1 MQSLRNFFITF
12 GISLVVFGILAWFI
26 WGKVVSNDVP
36 DDNEPVIQVESND
49 VVNNIQPDE
58 SQTLLGDSFTAVLC
72 CYDDTVGRADSIVL
86 VTVDKNKESFSV
98 CPIPSYLKVD
108 LGTETVK
115 KEVYLGDILV
125 NNGKNFFLQKLEA
138 LTGLN
143 VDYYAFI
150 SNSDFVRM
158 VNEIGGIEFDVPMNM
173 YYRDDKGV
181 ELVNLKAG
189 TTRLTGE
196 DALELV
202 RFRGYPSTPGITDD
216 GDSARRKMH
225 CELLFKVFETFLK
238 PDNKE
243 SIEGIVKTLL
253 SLIYDGETNFTATA
267 FMRHKDLILNYEN
280 FKHETVEYPV
290 STTSLITF
298 DNGESIAV
306 HTPDVDRAV
315 EKVFSEYNND

>member
-26 WGKVVSNDVP
+26 WGKVVPDDGLNGENPVMQDEINDV
-36 DDNEPVIQVESND
+36 I
-49 VVNNIQPDE
+49 NIQPDDT
-58 SQTLLGDSFTAVLC
+58 QTLLGDSFTAVLC
-72 CYDDTVGRADSIVL
+72 CYDDYLGRADSIVL
-86 VTVDKNKESFSV
+86 VTVDKNTETFSV

-108 LGTETVK
+108 LGTEAVK
-115 KEVYLGDILV
+115 KEVYLGDILI
-125 NNGKNFFLQKLEA
+125 NNGKNFFLRKLESI
-138 LTGLN
+138 TGLT

-158 VNEIGGIEFDVPMNM
+158 INEIGGVEFNVPMNM
-173 YYRDDKGV
+173 YYQNAEGV

-189 TTRLTGE
+189 TTRLMGE

-202 RFRGYPSTPGITDD
+202 RFRGYASTPGITDD
-216 GDSARRKMH
+216 GDSARRKTQ
-225 CELLFKVFETFLK
+225 CELLFKMFETFLK
-238 PDNKE
+238 PDNKD

-253 SLIYDGETNFTATA
+253 SLIYDGETNFTVTA
-267 FMRHKDLILNYEN
+267 FMRHKDLILNYGN
-280 FKHETVEYPV
+280 FKHETLEYPV
-290 STTSLITF
+290 STTSLVTLV
-298 DNGESIAV
+298 NGETIAV